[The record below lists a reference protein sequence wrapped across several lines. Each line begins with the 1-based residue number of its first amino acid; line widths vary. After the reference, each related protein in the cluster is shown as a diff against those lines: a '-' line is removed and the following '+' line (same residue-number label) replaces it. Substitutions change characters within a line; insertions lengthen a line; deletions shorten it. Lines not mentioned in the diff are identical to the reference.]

1 VLRRNRFFAL
11 QILAFP
17 LLSCLYFTLT
27 TLCDC
32 VYARPLV
39 EFTLLEQSFVDEI
52 VVIRIET
59 AVVALLLVMG
69 PCGLFSRPVQGH
81 RMDDSP
87 LDDVDRS
94 ILHQLQ
100 LNARQTDTEIGER
113 VDVTSTTVRNR
124 LDKLEGKGVIRGY
137 HPEINYEE
145 AGYPLHVMFVCT
157 VNPNKLDSLAD
168 QILDIRGVV
177 TTRELLGGER
187 NVHVEVVAGT
197 VREIEEIRNELADV
211 GMTITS
217 SEIISETQVQSWDH
231 FYPQSGPGARQDD
244 GTDDGSVTDQG

>member
-1 VLRRNRFFAL
+1 
-11 QILAFP
+11 
-17 LLSCLYFTLT
+17 
-27 TLCDC
+27 
-32 VYARPLV
+32 
-39 EFTLLEQSFVDEI
+39 
-52 VVIRIET
+52 
-59 AVVALLLVMG
+59 
-69 PCGLFSRPVQGH
+69 
-81 RMDDSP
+81 MDDSP

-100 LNARQTDTEIGER
+100 LDSRQTDTEIAEK

-124 LDKLEGKGVIRGY
+124 LDKLERKGVIRGY
-137 HPEINYEE
+137 HPEINYEQ

-157 VNPNKLDSLAD
+157 VNPNKLDSLSE

-197 VREIEEIRNELADV
+197 VREIEEIRNELAGL
-211 GMTITS
+211 GMTINS

-231 FYPQSGPGARQDD
+231 FYPQSGPDARQDD
-244 GTDDGSVTDQG
+244 DTGDGSENDQG